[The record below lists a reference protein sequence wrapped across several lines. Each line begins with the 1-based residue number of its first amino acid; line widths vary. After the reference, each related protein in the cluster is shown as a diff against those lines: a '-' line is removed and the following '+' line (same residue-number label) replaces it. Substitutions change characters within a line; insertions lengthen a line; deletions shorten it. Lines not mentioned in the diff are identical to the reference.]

1 MITAELGA
9 CIEQYNF

>member
-9 CIEQYNF
+9 CIEQYRF